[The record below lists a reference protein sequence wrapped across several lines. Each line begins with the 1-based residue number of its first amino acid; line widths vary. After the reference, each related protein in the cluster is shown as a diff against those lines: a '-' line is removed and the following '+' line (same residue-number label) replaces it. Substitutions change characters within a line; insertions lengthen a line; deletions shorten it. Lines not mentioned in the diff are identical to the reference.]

1 MLQFRLIG
9 MTQVNHAAVAAAQF
23 DGAVDDLAAAV
34 FDKTH
39 YREGGNGLAGSR
51 FAYQRK
57 GLAGADGEGFIDY
70 CRGSARVR
78 SELHAE
84 VFNLQYLASIIV
96 LVNWLAQAE
105 RMRCGRV
112 DPLRA
117 FDIRTARR
125 GRDVLRRSLFMGLKQ
140 STCHE
145 LLPRHAENP
154 CIRSAQYCRTQ
165 CALLSSYH
173 SASFCRRLFQYAQRS
188 ADSLDY

>member
-1 MLQFRLIG
+1 MKICRLLVPDPDSP
-9 MTQVNHAAVAAAQF
+9 T
-23 DGAVDDLAAAV
+23 
-34 FDKTH
+34 
-39 YREGGNGLAGSR
+39 
-51 FAYQRK
+51 
-57 GLAGADGEGFIDY
+57 
-70 CRGSARVR
+70 SARVSPGR
-78 SELHAE
+78 MEKDSSTTAVVVPESEVNCTRRCSTSNMGSSACG
-84 VFNLQYLASIIV
+84 VMFVSLASIIV